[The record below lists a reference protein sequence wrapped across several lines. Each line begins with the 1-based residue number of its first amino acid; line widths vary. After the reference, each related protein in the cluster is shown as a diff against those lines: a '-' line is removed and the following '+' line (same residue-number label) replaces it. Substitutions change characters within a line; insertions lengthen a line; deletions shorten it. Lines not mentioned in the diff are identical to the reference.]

1 MTAVIYARYS
11 SDNQREE
18 SIEGQI
24 RECTAY
30 AEKNGIMVIKHY
42 IDRAFSAKTDNRP
55 EFQQMIKDSGKKLFD
70 VVLVWKFDRFARNR
84 FDSANYKMIL
94 KKNGVHLISVME
106 PIAEGSQGILVET
119 LLEGMAEYYSAELSE
134 KVIRGQTE
142 NALKG
147 KCTGGTGTI
156 GYKIDDDKFYHLDP
170 LTSPLVLEAFQRYDN
185 GDKMVE
191 IVNFLNDKG
200 VRNMLG
206 GKMTHS
212 SVNTMLKNRR
222 YIGELSFRDIVVP
235 DAIPVIVPKDLF
247 DRVQKRLDKNKRAPA
262 CGKADEEYLLTT
274 KLFCGKCGTLMF
286 GESGTSATGRT
297 YYYYKCAN
305 VKRRKG
311 CNKKTVQKEWLEDLV
326 VQKTMKLIQD
336 DAVIDKIVQLVM
348 DVQNQENTTIPLL
361 EKQLREVN
369 KKLDNLM
376 KAIEDGLYTR
386 TTKERLEALEIQ
398 KDELT
403 AKIADEKLKKP
414 SFNEDFIRFWLMK
427 FRKFDIS
434 QKKQRKALIEIFV
447 NAIFLYDDR
456 MLITFNYKDGTQTV
470 RFEDALTADGVEGKS
485 SDLSS
490 SAGLEQDRRFQKR
503 SSVLIFYSAVFG
515 ALSRRGGHRCKEG
528 ESMNAAL
535 RRDADVILRSSLN
548 AVLPDEAVRRALRDL
563 RPGKGR
569 VLLVAAGKAAWQM
582 AHAAVET
589 LGRVD
594 GGVVVTKYGHV
605 KGEIPGV
612 TCYEAGHPVPDENG
626 FAATQKALELVQG
639 LTAGD
644 TVLFLLS
651 GGGSALFEQPL
662 VPGAELQ
669 DITSQLLASG
679 ADIVE
684 MNTIR
689 KRLSGVKGGR
699 FAQRCAPA
707 QVFSIVL
714 SDILGDPLDM
724 IASGPAVPDTSTCAQ
739 ALAVAEK
746 YHLALSAQARTLL
759 AQETPKT
766 LDNVTTRI
774 TGSVRELC
782 RAAASACRNLGYEPV
797 LLTDQLCCEAR
808 EAGSFLGS
816 IVRTQAG
823 QGKKLAYIAGSETIV
838 HLTGKGLGGRNQELA
853 LAAAP
858 AIAGLN
864 AAVFSVGSDGTDGPT
879 DAAGGYVDGDTLA
892 ALEAGG
898 WSGYAALQNN
908 DSYHALKAVD
918 GLIITGATGTNV
930 NDVAVALI
938 GEKHRL

>member
-24 RECTAY
+24 RECTDY
-30 AEKNGIMVIKHY
+30 AEKNGITVIKHY

-156 GYKIDDDKFYHLDP
+156 GYKIDEDKFYHLDP

-185 GDKMVE
+185 GEKMVE

-200 VRNMLG
+200 VRNMQG

-235 DAIPVIVPKDLF
+235 DAIPAIVPKDLF
-247 DRVQKRLDKNKRAPA
+247 DRVQKRMDKNKRAPA

-274 KLFCGKCGTLMF
+274 KLFCGKCGALMF

-326 VQKTMKLIQD
+326 VRETMKLIQD
-336 DAVIDKIVQLVM
+336 DVVIDKIVQLVM

-414 SFNEDFIRFWLMK
+414 SFNEDFIRFWLLK

-434 QKKQRKALIEIFV
+434 QQKQRKALIEIFV

-456 MLITFNYKDGTQTV
+456 ILITFNYKDGTQTV
-470 RFEDALTADGVEGKS
+470 RFEDTLTADSAEEKS

-490 SAGLEQDRRFQKR
+490 LAGPRASRFICWLFCCNK
-503 SSVLIFYSAVFG
+503 
-515 ALSRRGGHRCKEG
+515 
-528 ESMNAAL
+528 
-535 RRDADVILRSSLN
+535 
-548 AVLPDEAVRRALRDL
+548 
-563 RPGKGR
+563 RPGQGR
-569 VLLVAAGKAAWQM
+569 
-582 AHAAVET
+582 T
-589 LGRVD
+589 LC
-594 GGVVVTKYGHV
+594 
-605 KGEIPGV
+605 PG
-612 TCYEAGHPVPDENG
+612 
-626 FAATQKALELVQG
+626 
-639 LTAGD
+639 
-644 TVLFLLS
+644 
-651 GGGSALFEQPL
+651 
-662 VPGAELQ
+662 
-669 DITSQLLASG
+669 
-679 ADIVE
+679 
-684 MNTIR
+684 
-689 KRLSGVKGGR
+689 
-699 FAQRCAPA
+699 
-707 QVFSIVL
+707 
-714 SDILGDPLDM
+714 
-724 IASGPAVPDTSTCAQ
+724 
-739 ALAVAEK
+739 
-746 YHLALSAQARTLL
+746 LSA
-759 AQETPKT
+759 
-766 LDNVTTRI
+766 
-774 TGSVRELC
+774 
-782 RAAASACRNLGYEPV
+782 
-797 LLTDQLCCEAR
+797 
-808 EAGSFLGS
+808 
-816 IVRTQAG
+816 
-823 QGKKLAYIAGSETIV
+823 
-838 HLTGKGLGGRNQELA
+838 
-853 LAAAP
+853 
-858 AIAGLN
+858 
-864 AAVFSVGSDGTDGPT
+864 
-879 DAAGGYVDGDTLA
+879 
-892 ALEAGG
+892 
-898 WSGYAALQNN
+898 
-908 DSYHALKAVD
+908 
-918 GLIITGATGTNV
+918 
-930 NDVAVALI
+930 
-938 GEKHRL
+938 